1 MSDEITIKVK
11 QNIAPTQDV
20 SQPIPDMLLAN
31 YFGIN
36 PQAMTKSDRA
46 KLEEISEYFSDIEN
60 PIKKIAQIKHVG
72 RGMSAPRIGTKMLD
86 HYHKYIR
93 IKNSMRNAQAQLE
106 ALEE

>member
-1 MSDEITIKVK
+1 ME
-11 QNIAPTQDV
+11 
-20 SQPIPDMLLAN
+20 
-31 YFGIN
+31 
-36 PQAMTKSDRA
+36 
-46 KLEEISEYFSDIEN
+46 
-60 PIKKIAQIKHVG
+60 KIAQIKHVG